1 MSPIICST
9 LVPSNDNSPPD
20 WNSRW
25 RKLYYRFVNM
35 DGYKSMTIFP
45 ALNRALAT
53 RRGRLVLENLT
64 AYLFLAP
71 AGLLVI
77 LFGIF
82 PVAFAFFVSL
92 HRWRRFPDQYV
103 GLANYEKALGNLG
116 YILFFWLAIA
126 AFAAAV
132 ALGRRLL
139 IRTKT
144 STSGR
149 FASVL
154 AGVACGYAALLAVD
168 WFFKL
173 TPVIMLIPRQ
183 VRGQNTTLALFMEK
197 LGDSFATADV
207 YAAGNLMLGGL
218 LVACLAI
225 VIVAWRFRDARS
237 VPLIAD
243 GAITTA
249 LLCAGF
255 FLLQL
260 TIRETNGAITVARES
275 GEPLPIWS
283 QLVFISAG
291 VALISAAW
299 MVFRRG
305 IRDYDNRRFA
315 LLIVSGLMLAVG
327 GYLLLAEAPAALTA
341 ADDDL
346 LQGFWITVMY
356 AAGTVPVQLSIG
368 LLLAYLL
375 FQPIRFRAF
384 FRMVYFIPYI
394 TPFVATSI
402 VFRIIFEAGK
412 HAPANR
418 MLSII
423 GIEPQRWILER
434 STIGDLLGLP
444 DFLAGPSL
452 ALIVIMIYSTWTY
465 IGYDA
470 VIFLAGLGN
479 IPGELYEAA
488 RIDGASGWRIF
499 RHITLPLLSPTVF
512 FLSLVAIIGTFQA
525 FTQIWILRTGAVGNR
540 VNTASVY
547 IFDELQNSNRYGYA
561 SSMAFV
567 LFALILLMTL
577 FQNRVMGR
585 RVFYG

>member
-1 MSPIICST
+1 MVAS
-9 LVPSNDNSPPD
+9 PD
-20 WNSRW
+20 WISRC
-25 RKLYYRFVNM
+25 RKVYWKRVNKDVCM
-35 DGYKSMTIFP
+35 SMVTLP
-45 ALNRALAT
+45 ALSRALAT
-53 RRGRLVLENLT
+53 RRGRLLLENLT

-71 AGLLVI
+71 AGLLIIV
-77 LFGIF
+77 FGIF

-126 AFAAAV
+126 AFAASISI
-132 ALGRRLL
+132 GRRLL
-139 IRTKT
+139 PLLRE
-144 STSGR
+144 SSGGR
-149 FASVL
+149 GLAGVL
-154 AGVACGYAALLAVD
+154 AGIICGYAAVLAID

-173 TPVIMLIPRQ
+173 IPVIMLIPRQ
-183 VRGQNTTLALFMEK
+183 VRRQNTTLALFMEK
-197 LGDSFATADV
+197 LVESFSSADV
-207 YAAGNLMLGGL
+207 YAAGNLMLVGL
-218 LVACLAI
+218 LVSFFAI
-225 VIVAWRFRDARS
+225 IVVAGRFRNAQS
-237 VPLIAD
+237 VPLIAVS
-243 GAITTA
+243 AITTA

-260 TIRETNGAITVARES
+260 TIRETNGAISAARES
-275 GEPLPIWS
+275 GESLPIWS

-291 VALISAAW
+291 IAMIAAAW
-299 MVFRRG
+299 IVFRRG
-305 IRDYDNRRFA
+305 IKDYDNRRFV
-315 LLIVSGLMLAVG
+315 LLILSGLMLAVG
-327 GYLLLAEAPAALTA
+327 GYLLMAEAPAALAA

-394 TPFVATSI
+394 TPFVATAI
-402 VFRIIFEAGK
+402 VFRIIFDAGR

-577 FQNRVMGR
+577 FQNRIMGR

>member
-1 MSPIICST
+1 
-9 LVPSNDNSPPD
+9 
-20 WNSRW
+20 
-25 RKLYYRFVNM
+25 
-35 DGYKSMTIFP
+35 MTE
-45 ALNRALAT
+45 LAAATSLLRT
-53 RRGRLVLENLT
+53 RRGRNLIENLT

-71 AGLLVI
+71 AGLLII
-77 LFGIF
+77 LFGLF

-92 HRWRRFPDQYV
+92 HRWRRFPDEYV

-116 YILFFWLAIA
+116 YILFFWLALIG
-126 AFAAAV
+126 FAAA
-132 ALGRRLL
+132 ALMARRLHRL
-139 IRTKT
+139 LRQATYKD
-144 STSGR
+144 SA
-149 FASVL
+149 FALFTGIIS
-154 AGVACGYAALLAVD
+154 GYAALLAID

-173 TPVIMLIPRQ
+173 MPVIMLIPRE
-183 VRGQNTTLALFMEK
+183 VRGQNTSLELFMEK
-197 LGDSFATADV
+197 LGASFTADEV
-207 YAAGNLMLGGL
+207 YAAGNLMLVGL
-218 LVACLAI
+218 LSATLAL
-225 VIVAWRFRDARS
+225 VLVFRRFRS
-237 VPLIAD
+237 SNGGTVIALS
-243 GAITTA
+243 AICTG
-249 LLCAGF
+249 LLLGSI

-260 TIRETNGAITVARES
+260 TVIEIESAIASAREA
-275 GEPLPIWS
+275 GEALPIWS
-283 QLVFISAG
+283 QLVFISTG
-291 VALISAAW
+291 VALIACAW
-299 MVFRRG
+299 LIFQRG
-305 IRDYDNRRFA
+305 IKADSNRRFI
-315 LLIVSGLMLAVG
+315 LLVGGGLSLAVG
-327 GYLLLAEAPAALTA
+327 GYLMLAELPAALAA

-346 LQGFWITVMY
+346 LQGFWVTVMY

-375 FQPIRFRAF
+375 FQPIRYRAF

-402 VFRIIFEAGK
+402 VFRIIFDAGQ
-412 HAPANR
+412 HTPANR
-418 MLSII
+418 MLSLV

-479 IPGELYEAA
+479 ISGELYEAA
-488 RIDGASGWRIF
+488 RIDGANGWRIF

-525 FTQIWILRTGAVGNR
+525 FTQIWILRTGAVGNV

-567 LFALILLMTL
+567 LFAAILLLTL
-577 FQNRVMGR
+577 FQNRILGR

>member
-1 MSPIICST
+1 
-9 LVPSNDNSPPD
+9 
-20 WNSRW
+20 
-25 RKLYYRFVNM
+25 
-35 DGYKSMTIFP
+35 
-45 ALNRALAT
+45 
-53 RRGRLVLENLT
+53 
-64 AYLFLAP
+64 
-71 AGLLVI
+71 
-77 LFGIF
+77 
-82 PVAFAFFVSL
+82 
-92 HRWRRFPDQYV
+92 
-103 GLANYEKALGNLG
+103 
-116 YILFFWLAIA
+116 
-126 AFAAAV
+126 
-132 ALGRRLL
+132 
-139 IRTKT
+139 
-144 STSGR
+144 
-149 FASVL
+149 
-154 AGVACGYAALLAVD
+154 
-168 WFFKL
+168 
-173 TPVIMLIPRQ
+173 
-183 VRGQNTTLALFMEK
+183 
-197 LGDSFATADV
+197 
-207 YAAGNLMLGGL
+207 
-218 LVACLAI
+218 
-225 VIVAWRFRDARS
+225 
-237 VPLIAD
+237 
-243 GAITTA
+243 
-249 LLCAGF
+249 
-255 FLLQL
+255 
-260 TIRETNGAITVARES
+260 
-275 GEPLPIWS
+275 
-283 QLVFISAG
+283 
-291 VALISAAW
+291 
-299 MVFRRG
+299 
-305 IRDYDNRRFA
+305 
-315 LLIVSGLMLAVG
+315 MLAVG
-327 GYLLLAEAPAALTA
+327 GYLLMAEAPAALTA

-346 LQGFWITVMY
+346 LQGFWITIMY
-356 AAGTVPVQLSIG
+356 AMGTVPVQLSIG

-418 MLSII
+418 MLSVF
-423 GIEPQRWILER
+423 GLEPQRWILER

-577 FQNRVMGR
+577 FQNRIMGR

>member
-1 MSPIICST
+1 MAP
-9 LVPSNDNSPPD
+9 L
-20 WNSRW
+20 
-25 RKLYYRFVNM
+25 
-35 DGYKSMTIFP
+35 P
-45 ALNRALAT
+45 AVAHALAT
-53 RRGRLVLENLT
+53 RRGRWLIENLT

-71 AGLLVI
+71 AGLLI
-77 LFGIF
+77 FLFGIF

-116 YILFFWLAIA
+116 YILFFWLAIIALA
-126 AFAAAV
+126 ASIAM
-132 ALGRRLL
+132 GRRLL
-139 IRTKT
+139 KLLQG
-144 STSGR
+144 STDHR
-149 FASVL
+149 HLASL
-154 AGVACGYAALLAVD
+154 AAGAVAGYAALLAID

-173 TPVIMLIPRQ
+173 IPVIMLIPRQ
-183 VRGQNTTLALFMEK
+183 VRRQNTTLALFMEK
-197 LGDSFATADV
+197 LGESFTSADV
-207 YAAGNLMLGGL
+207 YAAGNLMLAGL
-218 LVACLAI
+218 LCAALTITLAT
-225 VIVAWRFRDARS
+225 WRFRSAQS
-237 VPLIAD
+237 GQLIAL

-249 LLCAGF
+249 LLGAGF

-260 TIRETNGAITVARES
+260 TIAETETAIAAARES
-275 GEPLPIWS
+275 GESLPIWS

-291 VALISAAW
+291 IGLIAAAW
-299 MVFRRG
+299 RLFRRG
-305 IRDYDNRRFA
+305 VKDYDNRRFA
-315 LLIVSGLMLAVG
+315 LLLLSGLMLAVG
-327 GYLLLAEAPAALTA
+327 GYLLMAEAPAALAA

-346 LQGFWITVMY
+346 LSGFWITIMY
-356 AAGTVPVQLSIG
+356 AMGTVPVQLSIG

-402 VFRIIFEAGK
+402 VFRIIFDAGQ

-418 MLSII
+418 ILSII
-423 GIEPQRWILER
+423 GVEPQRWILER

-547 IFDELQNSNRYGYA
+547 IFDELRNSNRYGYA

-577 FQNRVMGR
+577 FQNRIMGR

>member
-1 MSPIICST
+1 MVT
-9 LVPSNDNSPPD
+9 
-20 WNSRW
+20 
-25 RKLYYRFVNM
+25 
-35 DGYKSMTIFP
+35 FP
-45 ALNRALAT
+45 AVARALGT
-53 RRGRLVLENLT
+53 RSGRLLIENVT

-71 AGLLVI
+71 AALLI
-77 LFGIF
+77 FLFGIF

-92 HRWRRFPDQYV
+92 HRWRRFPDEYV

-116 YILFFWLAIA
+116 YILFFWLAII
-126 AFAAAV
+126 AFV
-132 ALGRRLL
+132 ASVLMARRLRKL
-139 IRTKT
+139 LRE
-144 STSGR
+144 STDNRR
-149 FASVL
+149 FASSA
-154 AGVACGYAALLAVD
+154 AGIAAGYAALLVID

-173 TPVIMLIPRQ
+173 IPVIMLIPRQ
-183 VRGQNTTLALFMEK
+183 VRGQNTSLALFMQK
-197 LGDSFATADV
+197 LGESFTSADV
-207 YAAGNLMLGGL
+207 YSAGNLMLGGL
-218 LVACLAI
+218 LFALLAI
-225 VIVAWRFRDARS
+225 LLAVWRFRCAQS
-237 VPLIAD
+237 GQFITLS
-243 GAITTA
+243 AITTA
-249 LLCAGF
+249 LLGAGF

-260 TIRETNGAITVARES
+260 TVTETEAAIAAARDS
-275 GEPLPIWS
+275 GESLPIWS

-291 VALISAAW
+291 IALIGGAW
-299 MVFRRG
+299 TVFRRG
-305 IRDYDNRRFA
+305 IKDYDNRRFI

-327 GYLLLAEAPAALTA
+327 GYLLMAEAPAALAA

-346 LQGFWITVMY
+346 LQGFWITIMY
-356 AAGTVPVQLSIG
+356 AMGTVPVQLSIG

-402 VFRIIFEAGK
+402 VFRIIFDAGQ

-418 MLSII
+418 ILSIA

-434 STIGDLLGLP
+434 STMGDLLGLP

-577 FQNRVMGR
+577 FQNRIMGR

>member
-1 MSPIICST
+1 MFR
-9 LVPSNDNSPPD
+9 PPA
-20 WNSRW
+20 
-25 RKLYYRFVNM
+25 
-35 DGYKSMTIFP
+35 I
-45 ALNRALAT
+45 ARALAT
-53 RRGRLVLENLT
+53 RRGRLLMENLT

-71 AGLLVI
+71 AGLLII

-92 HRWRRFPDQYV
+92 HRWRRFPDEYV

-116 YILFFWLAIA
+116 YILFFWLAIL
-126 AFAAAV
+126 AFLAAV
-132 ALGRRLL
+132 RTARSLRARVQPRADSRRYGS
-139 IRTKT
+139 I
-144 STSGR
+144 
-149 FASVL
+149 A
-154 AGVACGYAALLAVD
+154 AGVVAGYAALLAID

-173 TPVIMLIPRQ
+173 VPVIMLIPRQ

-197 LGDSFATADV
+197 LGESFTSADV
-207 YAAGNLMLGGL
+207 YAAGNLMLAGL
-218 LVACLAI
+218 LFAALAI
-225 VIVAWRFRDARS
+225 ALSAWRFRFAAS
-237 VPLIAD
+237 GELMALA
-243 GAITTA
+243 AITTA
-249 LLCAGF
+249 LLGAGI
-255 FLLQL
+255 FLLLL
-260 TIRETNGAITVARES
+260 TISEIETAIALARES
-275 GEPLPIWS
+275 GEALPIWS

-291 VALISAAW
+291 IALIAAAW
-299 MVFRRG
+299 LIFRRG
-305 IRDYDNRRFA
+305 IKDYDNRRFA
-315 LLIVSGLMLAVG
+315 TLLVSGLMLAVG
-327 GYLLLAEAPAALTA
+327 GYLLMAEAPAALAA

-346 LQGFWITVMY
+346 LQGFWITIMY
-356 AAGTVPVQLSIG
+356 ALGTVPVQLSIG

-402 VFRIIFEAGK
+402 VFRIIFEARSS
-412 HAPANR
+412 APANR
-418 MLSII
+418 VLSII

-444 DFLAGPSL
+444 EFLAGPSL

-488 RIDGASGWRIF
+488 RIDGAGGWRIF

-577 FQNRVMGR
+577 FQNRIMGR

>member
-1 MSPIICST
+1 MPPLLKARFSR
-9 LVPSNDNSPPD
+9 LLAAAPD
-20 WNSRW
+20 WISRFP
-25 RKLYYRFVNM
+25 KLYYRFVSI
-35 DGYKSMTIFP
+35 DGCMSMTILP
-45 ALNRALAT
+45 AVSRALAT
-53 RRGRLVLENLT
+53 QRGRLLIENLT
-64 AYLFLAP
+64 AYFFLAP
-71 AGLLVI
+71 AGLLIIV
-77 LFGIF
+77 FGIF

-126 AFAAAV
+126 AFAAAI
-132 ALGRRLL
+132 LIGKRLL
-139 IRTKT
+139 PLLRA
-144 STSGR
+144 SSGGR
-149 FASVL
+149 PWASVI
-154 AGVACGYAALLAVD
+154 AGIICGYAAILAID

-173 TPVIMLIPRQ
+173 IPVIMLIPRQ

-197 LGDSFATADV
+197 LGQSFASADV
-207 YAAGNLMLGGL
+207 YAAGNLMLAGW
-218 LVACLAI
+218 LVSFLALI
-225 VIVAWRFRDARS
+225 IVAGRFRDAQS
-237 VPLIAD
+237 VPLTAY

-260 TIRETNGAITVARES
+260 TIRETNGAISAARES
-275 GEPLPIWS
+275 GESLPIWS

-291 VALISAAW
+291 IGMIAAAW
-299 MVFRRG
+299 MLFRRG
-305 IRDYDNRRFA
+305 IKDYDNKRFA
-315 LLIVSGLMLAVG
+315 LLILSGLMLAVG

-402 VFRIIFEAGK
+402 VFRIIFDAGK

-418 MLSII
+418 MFSII

-452 ALIVIMIYSTWTY
+452 ALVVIMIYSTWTY

-512 FLSLVAIIGTFQA
+512 FLSLFAIIGTFQA

-577 FQNRVMGR
+577 FQNRIMGR

>member
-1 MSPIICST
+1 MAI
-9 LVPSNDNSPPD
+9 L
-20 WNSRW
+20 
-25 RKLYYRFVNM
+25 
-35 DGYKSMTIFP
+35 P
-45 ALNRALAT
+45 AVDRLLRT
-53 RRGRLVLENLT
+53 RRGRLLLENLT
-64 AYLFLAP
+64 AYLFLTP
-71 AGLLVI
+71 ASLLI
-77 LFGIF
+77 LLFGLF

-92 HRWRRFPDQYV
+92 HRWRRFPDEYV

-116 YILFFWLAIA
+116 YILFFWLALIG
-126 AFAAAV
+126 FAAA
-132 ALGRRLL
+132 AMFGKRLL
-139 IRTKT
+139 NACRQ
-144 STSGR
+144 STGQNGI
-149 FASVL
+149 AALL
-154 AGVACGYAALLAVD
+154 AGVVSGYAALLAID
-168 WFFKL
+168 WLFKL
-173 TPVIMLIPRQ
+173 IPVIMLIPRL
-183 VRGQNTTLALFMEK
+183 VRGQNTSLTLFMEK
-197 LGDSFATADV
+197 LGESFTTPYV

-218 LVACLAI
+218 LLAAGI
-225 VIVAWRFRDARS
+225 IGLVVWRFRSSDS
-237 VPLIAD
+237 PQLIVLSANTTVFL
-243 GAITTA
+243 GAA
-249 LLCAGF
+249 C

-260 TIRETNGAITVARES
+260 TVSETELAIAAARES
-275 GEPLPIWS
+275 GESLPIWS
-283 QLVFISAG
+283 QLVFVSAG
-291 VALISAAW
+291 IALVAAAW
-299 MVFRRG
+299 MIFKRG
-305 IRDYDNRRFA
+305 IKAYENQRFF
-315 LLIVSGLMLAVG
+315 LLVLSGITLAVG
-327 GYLLLAEAPAALTA
+327 GYLLMAEAPAALAA

-346 LQGFWITVMY
+346 LQGFWVTVMY
-356 AAGTVPVQLSIG
+356 AMGTVPVQLSIG
-368 LLLAYLL
+368 LMLAYLL
-375 FQPIRFRAF
+375 FQPIRFRSF
-384 FRMVYFIPYI
+384 FRMIYFIPYI

-402 VFRIIFEAGK
+402 VFRIIFDAREN
-412 HAPANR
+412 APANR
-418 MLSII
+418 IIGII

-479 IPGELYEAA
+479 ISGELYEAA
-488 RIDGASGWRIF
+488 RIDGANGWRIF

-577 FQNRVMGR
+577 FQNRIMGR

>member
-1 MSPIICST
+1 MAT
-9 LVPSNDNSPPD
+9 LPTVA
-20 WNSRW
+20 
-25 RKLYYRFVNM
+25 
-35 DGYKSMTIFP
+35 P
-45 ALNRALAT
+45 ALAS
-53 RRGRLVLENLT
+53 RRGRLLIENLT

-71 AGLLVI
+71 AGLLI
-77 LFGIF
+77 FLFGIF

-116 YILFFWLAIA
+116 YILFFWLALA
-126 AFAAAV
+126 AFAASIMM
-132 ALGRRLL
+132 GRRLL
-139 IRTKT
+139 KLRAADMRHQYGSI
-144 STSGR
+144 
-149 FASVL
+149 A
-154 AGVACGYAALLAVD
+154 AGVVTGYAALLAID

-173 TPVIMLIPRQ
+173 IPVIMLIPRQ
-183 VRGQNTTLALFMEK
+183 VRRQNTTLALFMEK
-197 LGDSFATADV
+197 LGASFSSADV
-207 YAAGNLMLGGL
+207 YAAGNLMLAGMLGAV
-218 LVACLAI
+218 VAISL
-225 VIVAWRFRDARS
+225 VAWRFRSAQS
-237 VPLIAD
+237 GPLIALS
-243 GAITTA
+243 AVTTS
-249 LLCAGF
+249 LLGAGF

-260 TIRETNGAITVARES
+260 TIAETEAAIAVARES
-275 GEPLPIWS
+275 GESLPIWS

-291 VALISAAW
+291 IAAIAGAWLI
-299 MVFRRG
+299 FRRG
-305 IRDYDNRRFA
+305 IKDYDNRRFS
-315 LLIVSGLMLAVG
+315 LLLVSGLMLAVG
-327 GYLLLAEAPAALTA
+327 GYLLMAEAPAALAA
-341 ADDDL
+341 ADEDL
-346 LQGFWITVMY
+346 LQGFWITIMY
-356 AAGTVPVQLSIG
+356 AMGTVPVQLSIG

-402 VFRIIFEAGK
+402 VFRIIFDAGQY
-412 HAPANR
+412 APANR

-423 GIEPQRWILER
+423 GLEPQRWILER
-434 STIGDLLGLP
+434 STLGDLLGLP

>member
-1 MSPIICST
+1 MAS
-9 LVPSNDNSPPD
+9 L
-20 WNSRW
+20 
-25 RKLYYRFVNM
+25 
-35 DGYKSMTIFP
+35 P
-45 ALNRALAT
+45 AVDRLLRT
-53 RRGRLVLENLT
+53 RRGRLLLENLT
-64 AYLFLAP
+64 AYIFLAP
-71 AGLLVI
+71 ASLLI
-77 LFGIF
+77 LLFGLF

-92 HRWRRFPDQYV
+92 HRWRRFPDEYV

-116 YILFFWLAIA
+116 YILFFWLALIG
-126 AFAAAV
+126 FAAAV
-132 ALGRRLL
+132 MVGKRLL
-139 IRTKT
+139 NALRLSPGQNGI
-144 STSGR
+144 
-149 FASVL
+149 AALL
-154 AGVACGYAALLAVD
+154 AGVVSGYAALLAID
-168 WFFKL
+168 WLFKL
-173 TPVIMLIPRQ
+173 IPVVMLIPRL
-183 VRGQNTTLALFMEK
+183 VRGQNTSLALFMEK
-197 LGDSFATADV
+197 LGASFTTPNV

-218 LVACLAI
+218 LLAAGI
-225 VIVAWRFRDARS
+225 IGLVVWRFRSNDSPR
-237 VPLIAD
+237 LIILSANTTVFL
-243 GAITTA
+243 GAA
-249 LLCAGF
+249 C

-260 TIRETNGAITVARES
+260 TLSEIELALAAARES
-275 GEPLPIWS
+275 GEALPIWS
-283 QLVFISAG
+283 QLVFVSAG
-291 VALISAAW
+291 IALIAAAW
-299 MVFRRG
+299 LIFRRG
-305 IRDYDNRRFA
+305 IKAYENQRFF
-315 LLIVSGLMLAVG
+315 LLILSGITLAVG
-327 GYLLLAEAPAALTA
+327 GYLFMAEAPAALAA

-356 AAGTVPVQLSIG
+356 AIGTVPVQLSIG
-368 LLLAYLL
+368 LMLAYLL
-375 FQPIRFRAF
+375 FQPIRFRSF

-402 VFRIIFEAGK
+402 VFRIIFDARAN
-412 HAPANR
+412 APANR
-418 MLSII
+418 II
-423 GIEPQRWILER
+423 GIVGIEPQRWILER

-479 IPGELYEAA
+479 ISGELYEAA
-488 RIDGASGWRIF
+488 RIDGANGWRIF

-577 FQNRVMGR
+577 FQNRIMGR

>member
-1 MSPIICST
+1 MAT
-9 LVPSNDNSPPD
+9 LPS
-20 WNSRW
+20 
-25 RKLYYRFVNM
+25 
-35 DGYKSMTIFP
+35 
-45 ALNRALAT
+45 LARVLGT
-53 RRGRLVLENLT
+53 RRGRLLRENLT

-71 AGLLVI
+71 AGLLIV

-92 HRWRRFPDQYV
+92 HRWRRFPDRYV

-116 YILFFWLAIA
+116 YILFFWLAIIA
-126 AFAAAV
+126 LAAA
-132 ALGRRLL
+132 LMMGRRLL
-139 IRTKT
+139 KLLR
-144 STSGR
+144 
-149 FASVL
+149 ASSDRRDL
-154 AGVACGYAALLAVD
+154 AGLAAGIAGGYTLLLAID

-173 TPVIMLIPRQ
+173 IPAIMLIPRQ
-183 VRGQNTTLALFMEK
+183 VRGQNTTLALFMQK
-197 LGDSFATADV
+197 LGESFSKADV

-218 LVACLAI
+218 LVVLLAI
-225 VIVAWRFRDARS
+225 ALVAWRFRSAGGG
-237 VPLIAD
+237 PIIAVST
-243 GAITTA
+243 ITTA
-249 LLCAGF
+249 LLGAGF
-255 FLLQL
+255 FLFQL
-260 TIRETNGAITVARES
+260 TIAETEAAIAAARES
-275 GEPLPIWS
+275 GESLPIWS
-283 QLVFISAG
+283 QLVFITG
-291 VALISAAW
+291 GIALIAGAW
-299 MVFRRG
+299 LIFRRG
-305 IRDYDNRRFA
+305 IKTYDNRRFVT
-315 LLIVSGLMLAVG
+315 LILSGLMLAVG
-327 GYLLLAEAPAALTA
+327 GYLLMAEAPGALAA

-346 LQGFWITVMY
+346 LQGFWVTVMY
-356 AAGTVPVQLSIG
+356 AMGTVPVQLSIG

-402 VFRIIFEAGK
+402 VFRIIFDAGK

-418 MLSII
+418 MISII
-423 GIEPQRWILER
+423 GMEPQRWILER

-577 FQNRVMGR
+577 FQNRIMGR

>member
-1 MSPIICST
+1 
-9 LVPSNDNSPPD
+9 
-20 WNSRW
+20 
-25 RKLYYRFVNM
+25 
-35 DGYKSMTIFP
+35 MTSLS
-45 ALNRALAT
+45 AVDRLLKT
-53 RRGRLVLENLT
+53 RRGRLFLENLT

-71 AGLLVI
+71 AGVLLL
-77 LFGIF
+77 LFGLF

-92 HRWRRFPDQYV
+92 HRWRRFPDEYV

-116 YILFFWLAIA
+116 YIVFFWLALLGL
-126 AFAAAV
+126 AAA
-132 ALGRRLL
+132 ARTGKRLWKTRRL
-139 IRTKT
+139 
-144 STSGR
+144 SSGD
-149 FASVL
+149 SHVWSL
-154 AGVACGYAALLAVD
+154 LSGVISGYAVLLILD

-173 TPVIMLIPRQ
+173 IPVIMLIPRQ
-183 VRGQNTTLALFMEK
+183 VRGQNTSLALFMEK
-197 LGDSFATADV
+197 FGDSFATPNV
-207 YAAGNLMLGGL
+207 LAAGNVMLLGLLASALFVLVVFLRFRDENSGQVFIFAAITTIL
-218 LVACLAI
+218 LVA
-225 VIVAWRFRDARS
+225 S
-237 VPLIAD
+237 V
-243 GAITTA
+243 
-249 LLCAGF
+249 
-255 FLLQL
+255 FLLRL
-260 TIRETNGAITVARES
+260 TISETEAALAAARES
-275 GEPLPIWS
+275 GESLPIWS
-283 QLVFISAG
+283 QLVFVSAG
-291 VALISAAW
+291 IVLMAAAYII
-299 MVFRRG
+299 FQRG
-305 IRDYDNRRFA
+305 IRAHENRRFA
-315 LLIVSGLMLAVG
+315 TLVLGGVTLAAG
-327 GYLLLAEAPAALTA
+327 GYLLMAEVPAALAA

-346 LQGFWITVMY
+346 LQGFWVTIMY
-356 AAGTVPVQLSIG
+356 ATGTVPVQLSIG

-402 VFRIIFEAGK
+402 VFRIIFDAGK
-412 HAPANR
+412 YAPANR
-418 MLSII
+418 MLTVV

-444 DFLAGPSL
+444 DFLAGPAL

-525 FTQIWILRTGAVGNR
+525 FTQIWILRTGAVGSK

-577 FQNRVMGR
+577 FQNRIMGR

>member
-1 MSPIICST
+1 M
-9 LVPSNDNSPPD
+9 
-20 WNSRW
+20 
-25 RKLYYRFVNM
+25 
-35 DGYKSMTIFP
+35 SMTTFP
-45 ALNRALAT
+45 VLKRALAT

-64 AYLFLAP
+64 AYIFLAP
-71 AGLLVI
+71 AGMLI
-77 LFGIF
+77 FLFGIF

-126 AFAAAV
+126 AVAAAIWV
-132 ALGRRLL
+132 GRRLL
-139 IRTKT
+139 PPLRE
-144 STSGR
+144 SSGGR
-149 FASVL
+149 GL
-154 AGVACGYAALLAVD
+154 AGVIAGVICGYAAVLAVD

-173 TPVIMLIPRQ
+173 IPVIMLIPRQ
-183 VRGQNTTLALFMEK
+183 VRGQNTTLSLFMEK
-197 LGDSFATADV
+197 LGESFASADV

-218 LVACLAI
+218 LLSFLAVI
-225 VIVAWRFRDARS
+225 IVAWRFRGAQS
-237 VPLIAD
+237 VPLIAVS
-243 GAITTA
+243 AITTA
-249 LLCAGF
+249 LICAGF

-260 TIRETNGAITVARES
+260 TIRETNSAIAAARES
-275 GEPLPIWS
+275 GESLPIWS

-291 VALISAAW
+291 IAMIAAAW
-299 MVFRRG
+299 IVFRRG
-305 IRDYDNRRFA
+305 IKDYDNKRFA

-327 GYLLLAEAPAALTA
+327 GYLLLAEAPAALAA

-402 VFRIIFEAGK
+402 VFRIIFDAGK

-577 FQNRVMGR
+577 FQNRIMGR

>member
-1 MSPIICST
+1 
-9 LVPSNDNSPPD
+9 
-20 WNSRW
+20 
-25 RKLYYRFVNM
+25 
-35 DGYKSMTIFP
+35 MTSLS
-45 ALNRALAT
+45 AVDRLLKT
-53 RRGRLVLENLT
+53 RRGRLFLENLT

-71 AGLLVI
+71 AGVLLL
-77 LFGIF
+77 LFGLF

-92 HRWRRFPDQYV
+92 HRWRRFPDEYV

-116 YILFFWLAIA
+116 YIVFFWLALLGL
-126 AFAAAV
+126 AAA
-132 ALGRRLL
+132 ARTGKRLWKTRRL
-139 IRTKT
+139 
-144 STSGR
+144 SSGD
-149 FASVL
+149 SHVWSL
-154 AGVACGYAALLAVD
+154 LSGVISGYAVLLIVD

-173 TPVIMLIPRQ
+173 IPVIMLIPRQ
-183 VRGQNTTLALFMEK
+183 VRGQNTSLALFMEK
-197 LGDSFATADV
+197 FGDSFATPNV
-207 YAAGNLMLGGL
+207 LAAGNVMFLGL
-218 LVACLAI
+218 LASALFVL
-225 VIVAWRFRDARS
+225 VVFLRFRDENSGQVFIFA
-237 VPLIAD
+237 
-243 GAITTA
+243 AITTILFVA
-249 LLCAGF
+249 SI
-255 FLLQL
+255 FLLRL
-260 TIRETNGAITVARES
+260 TISETEAALAAARES
-275 GEPLPIWS
+275 GESLPIWS
-283 QLVFISAG
+283 QLVFVSAG
-291 VALISAAW
+291 IVLMAAAYII
-299 MVFRRG
+299 FQRG
-305 IRDYDNRRFA
+305 IRAQENRRFA
-315 LLIVSGLMLAVG
+315 TLVLGGVTLAAG
-327 GYLLLAEAPAALTA
+327 GYLLMAEVPAALAA

-346 LQGFWITVMY
+346 LQGFWVTIMY
-356 AAGTVPVQLSIG
+356 ATGTVPVQLSIG

-402 VFRIIFEAGK
+402 VFRIIFDAGK
-412 HAPANR
+412 YAPANR
-418 MLSII
+418 MLTIV

-444 DFLAGPSL
+444 DFLAGPAL

-525 FTQIWILRTGAVGNR
+525 FTQIWILRTGAVGSK

-577 FQNRVMGR
+577 FQNRIMGR

>member
-1 MSPIICST
+1 
-9 LVPSNDNSPPD
+9 
-20 WNSRW
+20 
-25 RKLYYRFVNM
+25 M
-35 DGYKSMTIFP
+35 DGLLSMTTFP
-45 ALNRALAT
+45 ALNRAFAT

-71 AGLLVI
+71 ASLLI
-77 LFGIF
+77 LLFGIF

-116 YILFFWLAIA
+116 YILFFWLACA
-126 AFAAAV
+126 AFAAAL

-139 IRTKT
+139 DRLKT
-144 STSGR
+144 SDSGR

-154 AGVACGYAALLAVD
+154 AGVACGYAALLALD

-183 VRGQNTTLALFMEK
+183 VRGQNTTLALFMQK
-197 LGDSFATADV
+197 LGESFASADV
-207 YAAGNLMLGGL
+207 YAAGNLMLVGL
-218 LVACLAI
+218 LLAGLAV
-225 VIVAWRFRDARS
+225 VIVFWRFRAAHGG
-237 VPLIAD
+237 PLVGIS
-243 GAITTA
+243 AIITM
-249 LLCAGF
+249 LFCAGS

-260 TIRETNGAITVARES
+260 TISEIDAAIAAARES
-275 GEPLPIWS
+275 GEALPIWS

-291 VALISAAW
+291 VALIVAAW
-299 MVFRRG
+299 LIFRRG

-315 LLIVSGLMLAVG
+315 ALIVSGLMLAVG

-375 FQPIRFRAF
+375 FQPIRFRSF

-402 VFRIIFEAGK
+402 VFRIIFDAGQ

-418 MLSII
+418 MLSVI
-423 GIEPQRWILER
+423 GMEPQRWILER

-567 LFALILLMTL
+567 LFALILLMTI

>member
-1 MSPIICST
+1 
-9 LVPSNDNSPPD
+9 
-20 WNSRW
+20 
-25 RKLYYRFVNM
+25 
-35 DGYKSMTIFP
+35 
-45 ALNRALAT
+45 
-53 RRGRLVLENLT
+53 
-64 AYLFLAP
+64 
-71 AGLLVI
+71 
-77 LFGIF
+77 
-82 PVAFAFFVSL
+82 
-92 HRWRRFPDQYV
+92 
-103 GLANYEKALGNLG
+103 
-116 YILFFWLAIA
+116 
-126 AFAAAV
+126 
-132 ALGRRLL
+132 
-139 IRTKT
+139 
-144 STSGR
+144 
-149 FASVL
+149 
-154 AGVACGYAALLAVD
+154 
-168 WFFKL
+168 
-173 TPVIMLIPRQ
+173 MLIPRQ

-197 LGDSFATADV
+197 LGDSFTSPEV
-207 YAAGNLMLGGL
+207 WAAGNLLLGGL
-218 LVACLAI
+218 IVAGLVLSL
-225 VIVAWRFRDARS
+225 VAWRFRCAGS
-237 VPLIAD
+237 GQLIALSAVATLLI
-243 GAITTA
+243 GAGA
-249 LLCAGF
+249 

-260 TIRETNGAITVARES
+260 AIVETEAAIAIARES

-283 QLVFISAG
+283 QLVFLSAG
-291 VALISAAW
+291 IALIAAAW
-299 MVFRRG
+299 QIFRRG
-305 IRDYDNRRFA
+305 IRSYDNHRFA
-315 LLIVSGLMLAVG
+315 LLIAGGLMLAVG
-327 GYLLLAEAPAALTA
+327 GYLLMAEAPAALAA

-346 LQGFWITVMY
+346 LAGFWVTIMY
-356 AAGTVPVQLSIG
+356 AMGTVPVQLSIG

-402 VFRIIFEAGK
+402 VFRIIFDAGQ

-418 MLSII
+418 ILSIA

-488 RIDGASGWRIF
+488 RIDGAGGWRVF

>member
-1 MSPIICST
+1 MLT
-9 LVPSNDNSPPD
+9 PPA
-20 WNSRW
+20 
-25 RKLYYRFVNM
+25 V
-35 DGYKSMTIFP
+35 
-45 ALNRALAT
+45 ARAFAT
-53 RRGRLVLENLT
+53 RRGRLLIENLT

-71 AGLLVI
+71 AGLLII

-92 HRWRRFPDQYV
+92 HRWRRFPDEYV

-116 YILFFWLAIA
+116 YILFFWLAIIA
-126 AFAAAV
+126 
-132 ALGRRLL
+132 
-139 IRTKT
+139 
-144 STSGR
+144 
-149 FASVL
+149 L
-154 AGVACGYAALLAVD
+154 AGAVRTARSLRKLLDDSTNIRQLGSIASGIIAGYAALLAID

-173 TPVIMLIPRQ
+173 VPVIMLIPRQ
-183 VRGQNTTLALFMEK
+183 VRRQNTTLALFMEK
-197 LGDSFATADV
+197 LGESFTNPDV
-207 YAAGNLMLGGL
+207 YAAGNLMLVGL
-218 LVACLAI
+218 LMAVLAI
-225 VIVAWRFRDARS
+225 ALAAWRFRSRAS
-237 VPLIAD
+237 GELIAL

-249 LLCAGF
+249 LLGAGV

-260 TIRETNGAITVARES
+260 TITETNAAIDAARETGVA
-275 GEPLPIWS
+275 LPICS
-283 QLVFISAG
+283 QLVFITAG
-291 VALISAAW
+291 IALIAIAW

-305 IRDYDNRRFA
+305 VKAYDNRRFA
-315 LLIVSGLMLAVG
+315 TLLLGGLLLAVG

-346 LQGFWITVMY
+346 LQGFWVTVMY
-356 AAGTVPVQLSIG
+356 AFGTVPVQLSIG

-375 FQPIRFRAF
+375 FQPIRFRGF

-402 VFRIIFEAGK
+402 VFRIIFDAGQ

-418 MLSII
+418 ILSII

-488 RIDGASGWRIF
+488 RIDGAGGWRIF

-577 FQNRVMGR
+577 FQNRIMGR

>member
-1 MSPIICST
+1 MAMFS
-9 LVPSNDNSPPD
+9 
-20 WNSRW
+20 
-25 RKLYYRFVNM
+25 
-35 DGYKSMTIFP
+35 
-45 ALNRALAT
+45 ALNRALGA
-53 RRGRLVLENLT
+53 RRSRLLLDNLT

-71 AGLLVI
+71 AGLLI
-77 LFGIF
+77 LLFGIF

-92 HRWRRFPDQYV
+92 HRWRRFPDHYV

-116 YILFFWLAIA
+116 YILFFWLALL
-126 AFAAAV
+126 AFAAA
-132 ALGRRLL
+132 AMMAKRLL
-139 IRTKT
+139 RTLRT
-144 STSGR
+144 SSDDRR
-149 FASVL
+149 FASLL
-154 AGVACGYAALLAVD
+154 AGLLCGYAALLAID
-168 WFFKL
+168 WLFKL
-173 TPVIMLIPRQ
+173 IPVIMLIPRQ
-183 VRGQNTTLALFMEK
+183 VRGQNTSLALFMEK
-197 LGDSFATADV
+197 LGESFSSPAVA
-207 YAAGNLMLGGL
+207 AAGNLLLGGL
-218 LVACLAI
+218 IVTALVIAL
-225 VIVAWRFRDARS
+225 VAWRFCHAQS
-237 VPLIAD
+237 AQLASA
-243 GAITTA
+243 GGITTV
-249 LLCAGF
+249 LLISAS

-260 TIRETNGAITVARES
+260 TVSETEAAIAAARETGES
-275 GEPLPIWS
+275 LPIWS

-291 VALISAAW
+291 LALIAAAW
-299 MVFRRG
+299 LIFRRG
-305 IRDYDNRRFA
+305 IKTYENRRFA
-315 LLIVSGLMLAVG
+315 MLIVSGLMLAVG
-327 GYLLLAEAPAALTA
+327 GYLLMAEAPATLAA

-346 LQGFWITVMY
+346 LQGFWITIMY
-356 AAGTVPVQLSIG
+356 AMGTVPVQLSIG

-394 TPFVATSI
+394 TPFVATLI

-418 MLSII
+418 II
-423 GIEPQRWILER
+423 SLVGIEPQRWILER

-444 DFLAGPSL
+444 DFLVGPSL

-577 FQNRVMGR
+577 FQNRIMGR